1 MNSVPHWFCLMSAV
15 SMMASVKRVQQVD
28 CTTTQNNHTKMYSH
42 PDASGCNRRI
52 GFSNND
58 ICEHER
64 EFFGLFDFSSEPAST
79 KAESSSS
86 PLKSIQGAAS
96 VLFGGFWSAL
106 DSAIAI
112 LNEDMNMEDS
122 AAEMIGSNDDAGNDG
137 DMSMDRMSESTE
149 SCSEVDIDTLKALP
163 ATVVNPS
170 KATDNRTAIE
180 SLSGMSHQILRFNR

>member
-1 MNSVPHWFCLMSAV
+1 
-15 SMMASVKRVQQVD
+15 
-28 CTTTQNNHTKMYSH
+28 MYSH
-42 PDASGCNRRI
+42 PDASGCNGRI

-58 ICEHER
+58 ICEQHER

-79 KAESSSS
+79 KAESSNS

-96 VLFGGFWSAL
+96 AVFGGFWSAL

-137 DMSMDRMSESTE
+137 DSSMDRMSESTE
-149 SCSEVDIDTLKALP
+149 SCSEVDIDILKALP

-170 KATDNRTAIE
+170 KATDNRTAITE
-180 SLSGMSHQILRFNR
+180 SLSGMSNQILRFNR